1 MKINFEKS
9 MKIASELLAYC
20 HSHGAGEFHLDIKLE
35 SEQTSYLI
43 KANHADLSDTDLER
57 LDRLLNAPR
66 QREVEQDYWEL
77 MGESDDYC
85 ELTLIGMLTD
95 EAVVRYED
103 RTLEIALVRK
113 T

>member
-9 MKIASELLAYC
+9 MKIASELLSYC
-20 HSHGAGEFHLDIKLE
+20 HNHGAAEFHLDIKLD
-35 SEQTSYLI
+35 SDKTIYLI
-43 KANHADLSDTDLER
+43 KADALNLTESERER

-77 MGESDDYC
+77 IGETEDSC

-95 EAVVRYED
+95 EAVVKYED
-103 RTLEIALVRK
+103 RILTIEITRK
-113 T
+113 A